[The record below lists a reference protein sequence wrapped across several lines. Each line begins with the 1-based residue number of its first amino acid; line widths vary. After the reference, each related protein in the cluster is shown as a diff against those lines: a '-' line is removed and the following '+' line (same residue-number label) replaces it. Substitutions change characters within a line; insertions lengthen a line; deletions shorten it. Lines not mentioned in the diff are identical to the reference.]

1 MMNDQNN
8 LREELADAQHE
19 IWSHW
24 MRYMFS
30 CGEFNSDGE
39 WVMPEEKYD
48 RWARQMNTHYFELSE
63 KERESDRDQADK
75 ILVVL
80 AKIK

>member
-1 MMNDQNN
+1 MSAKNG
-8 LREELADAQHE
+8 LREKLADEQHE

-24 MRYMFS
+24 MKYMFS

-39 WVMPEEKYD
+39 WVMPEEKHD
-48 RWARQMNTHYFELSE
+48 RWTRQMNTTYSNLSE

>member
-1 MMNDQNN
+1 
-8 LREELADAQHE
+8 
-19 IWSHW
+19 
-24 MRYMFS
+24 
-30 CGEFNSDGE
+30 
-39 WVMPEEKYD
+39 MPEEKYD

-75 ILVVL
+75 ILAVL